1 MERNLRTAVR
11 AAIVWVLLG
20 GALFQASSVGFEYMK
35 LRKLPLYAS
44 AASLRGFSQTV
55 FELTHQMDE
64 RTRRIRDLIGDRATI
79 DIELAERSEAARISI
94 VAARTF
100 LRYNLTAAQVR
111 ASGFDTA
118 PVTFT
123 ATEGLFQAYC
133 SPKANTSVGIIA
145 AELPDAP
152 TASTPAVTPA
162 KGVPTGPPG
171 GPLAGQQAAAFEKAC
186 ASSRPDCP
194 RDAPGDPLEVRPA
207 MICAQTALQSTLKRR
222 EAILAFKYDPAVYL
236 ADVLKLTYPGITPDD
251 IDGVVKTTEGYRA
264 LVGQPA
270 STSSPQTAD
279 GRASWLAPFA
289 GAYAACLVGFW
300 GFLLSLPL
308 ALLYLALSFTF
319 GALGSVSNY
328 LYATAAPDEVAKTP
342 VANPWF
348 TILAGGGAAILAVL
362 IIMAGFQFLTVGAS
376 TPDLAYP
383 NPLTVC
389 GLSVIVGLQGDR
401 VLAALKTWTGRFLA
415 RDGAPPRGG

>member
-1 MERNLRTAVR
+1 MERNLRTAVT

-44 AASLRGFSQTV
+44 AASLRVFSQTV

-79 DIELAERSEAARISI
+79 DIELAERGEAARTSI

-100 LRYNLTAAQVR
+100 LRYNLAPVQMK
-111 ASGFDTA
+111 ASGFDAA

-133 SPKANTSVGIIA
+133 SPKANTSVGILA

-152 TASTPAVTPA
+152 AASAPTPAAPTKGAPA
-162 KGVPTGPPG
+162 GPPG
-171 GPLAGQQAAAFEKAC
+171 GAPTGQQAAAFEKAC
-186 ASSRPDCP
+186 ASSRLDCP
-194 RDAPGDPLEVRPA
+194 KDATGDPLEVRQA

-264 LVGQPA
+264 LVGQHAGA
-270 STSSPQTAD
+270 S
-279 GRASWLAPFA
+279 GRPTPDERPGWLAPLA
-289 GAYAACLVGFW
+289 AAYAACLVGFW

-389 GLSVIVGLQGDR
+389 GLSVIVGLQGDQ
-401 VLAALKTWTGRFLA
+401 VLAALKAWTGRFLT
-415 RDGAPPRGG
+415 RDATRD